1 MSKNFVLLFE
11 EKEGSNLLGYLLND
25 FTGINAS
32 TLTCKD
38 SNADYAVYFCR
49 LIGRFRYQFVLNRN
63 AVGVTS

>member
-1 MSKNFVLLFE
+1 M
-11 EKEGSNLLGYLLND
+11 GYLLNY